1 MSNEQRHTGSADK
14 EAGIPFG
21 GTPHGAA
28 GLLAWLAGSPPA
40 GRAGTGGWWATRKRQ
55 WLKTFMTTLLLLAG
69 LGAWA
74 LAVVQP
80 WVVRPGDPG
89 IVALPAVTVNPE
101 KVRSVAR
108 EVEQLCREWKE
119 AVVRPV
125 RRNPFAA
132 GRQGQEVSAVPLE
145 PCEVG
150 EPARAA
156 ASAQERPPT
165 HVGAVPEPKALLAV
179 LKALR
184 LEMTLV
190 APGGERWAVI
200 NRTDYREGD
209 TVAGME
215 IVEIREGEVKLQRG
229 GVTCLLRMN

>member
-1 MSNEQRHTGSADK
+1 
-14 EAGIPFG
+14 
-21 GTPHGAA
+21 
-28 GLLAWLAGSPPA
+28 
-40 GRAGTGGWWATRKRQ
+40 
-55 WLKTFMTTLLLLAG
+55 MTTLLLLAG

-80 WVVRPGDPG
+80 CVARPGDPG
-89 IVALPAVTVNPE
+89 IVAMPAVNVDPE

-119 AVVRPV
+119 AAVRPL
-125 RRNPFAA
+125 RCNPFAA
-132 GRQGQEVSAVPLE
+132 SREEREVSVSRPGLREA
-145 PCEVG
+145 G

-156 ASAQERPPT
+156 ASVPAGPLTR
-165 HVGAVPEPKALLAV
+165 VGAAPEPKVLLAD

-184 LEMTLV
+184 LEMTLI
-190 APGGERWAVI
+190 ALGGERWAVI

-215 IVEIREGEVKLQRG
+215 IVEIREGKVKLQRG
-229 GVTCLLRMN
+229 GVTCLLRID

>member
-1 MSNEQRHTGSADK
+1 MSNEQKHTGSADR
-14 EAGIPFG
+14 EAR
-21 GTPHGAA
+21 TA
-28 GLLAWLAGSPPA
+28 GLLAWLAGKTT
-40 GRAGTGGWWATRKRQ
+40 GRWATRKRQ

-89 IVALPAVTVNPE
+89 IVALPTVTVNPE

-108 EVEQLCREWKE
+108 EVEQLCSEWKE
-119 AVVRPV
+119 VAVRPL
-125 RRNPFAA
+125 RCNPFAT
-132 GRQGQEVSAVPLE
+132 GREEWEVSAGPLE
-145 PCEVG
+145 PREAG
-150 EPARAA
+150 EPARAP
-156 ASAQERPPT
+156 ASAPART
-165 HVGAVPEPKALLAV
+165 SDAAPEPKALLAD

-200 NRTDYREGD
+200 NQTDYREGD